1 MKRMTKQQRSNDL
14 FIGSLMTD
22 VETEEWEI

>member
-22 VETEEWEI
+22 VETEE